1 MSKPRAAV
9 RPKRDAAMASRPM
22 QLEARRDS
30 LVQRRLRTLVDQLA
44 TIRLDLLYGVI
55 PRAERITLTGADLD
69 LVARQLDGAIV
80 TTKAIVAELESGS
93 EDERLRHARSEY
105 RISSG
110 NTRKEAA

>member
-22 QLEARRDS
+22 QVEARRDS

-55 PRAERITLTGADLD
+55 PRAERVTLTGGDLD
-69 LVARQLDGAIV
+69 LVVRQLDGAIV
-80 TTKAIVAELESGS
+80 ATQAIVAELESGP
-93 EDERLRHARSEY
+93 EDDRRRRTRSEY
-105 RISSG
+105 RNIVG
-110 NTRKEAA
+110 

>member
-55 PRAERITLTGADLD
+55 PRAERVTLTGGDLD
-69 LVARQLDGAIV
+69 LVVRQLDGAIV
-80 TTKAIVAELESGS
+80 ATQAIVAELESGP
-93 EDERLRHARSEY
+93 EDDRRRRTRSEY
-105 RISSG
+105 RNIVG
-110 NTRKEAA
+110 

>member
-22 QLEARRDS
+22 QLEARRDF

-55 PRAERITLTGADLD
+55 PRAERVTLTGGDLD
-69 LVARQLDGAIV
+69 LVVRQLDGAIV
-80 TTKAIVAELESGS
+80 ATQAIVAELESGP
-93 EDERLRHARSEY
+93 EDDRRRRTRSEY
-105 RISSG
+105 RNIVG
-110 NTRKEAA
+110 